1 MIVTTPTANVKHGN
15 PDKNLSQVHFTSNS
29 DKNSVNREAD
39 CWKVN
44 KKWCVCVRETVVV
57 GASLDIWTS
66 GSPRQDK
73 F

>member
-44 KKWCVCVRETVVV
+44 KKMVCVCERDSSS
-57 GASLDIWTS
+57 GGQPGHLDIWE
-66 GSPRQDK
+66 PQAR
-73 F
+73 